1 MKSIL
6 LSGTAALLLVAA
18 SGAYAQPDQNQ
29 NDKQHG
35 QQDNHAGQPDNH
47 PGGDQH
53 MSGPGDQ
60 PNTMSGAHGTMSG
73 PTHDNTTTHTT
84 THRTRHRTTTHATTT
99 TTTNGDHHNNNNNN
113 NNNNGHDNN
122 GGDHNN
128 GHPHGQFSASLR
140 ITLNATHH
148 FRGPAWH
155 PPRGYVYRRYTV
167 GARLAPE
174 FYARDYWLSDY
185 SDYDLIAA
193 PDGYVWV
200 RFGPDAL
207 LIDED
212 TGEVVRVV
220 YGVFI

>member
-29 NDKQHG
+29 N
-35 QQDNHAGQPDNH
+35 P
-47 PGGDQH
+47 GDQH
-53 MSGPGDQ
+53 
-60 PNTMSGAHGTMSG
+60 NTMSGAPGTMSG
-73 PTHDNTTTHTT
+73 PTHDDTTTHTT
-84 THRTRHRTTTHATTT
+84 THRTRHRTTTHTTTT
-99 TTTNGDHHNNNNNN
+99 TTTNDDHNNNGFDRDHNNN
-113 NNNNGHDNN
+113 DNKNDNDRNNGHDND

-128 GHPHGQFSASLR
+128 GHPHGHFSATLR

-155 PPRGYVYRRYTV
+155 PPRGYMYRRYTV

-185 SDYDLIAA
+185 SDYDLIAP